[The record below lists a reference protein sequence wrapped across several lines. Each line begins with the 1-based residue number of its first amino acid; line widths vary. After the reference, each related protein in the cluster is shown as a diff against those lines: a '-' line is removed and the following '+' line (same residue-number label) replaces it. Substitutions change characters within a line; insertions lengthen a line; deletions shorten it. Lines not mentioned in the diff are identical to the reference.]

1 MSTTE
6 AERNMLTAI
15 ESITLEATIDQ
26 VAHASAYI
34 EHHLR
39 LAKEMKR
46 LCDDAMIA
54 WVKVNGPLVV
64 GDNVTK
70 VIKQEKSEKP
80 KDKSHQPVLSAAFD
94 AAGGDMALVAGLIA
108 SDGIKPGA
116 LKRLVGQEKFDELY
130 ETTWKDVLRDGKPS
144 ERLVTQNKQ
153 FANT

>member
-1 MSTTE
+1 MSDE
-6 AERNMLTAI
+6 SDMLRAI
-15 ESITLEATIDQ
+15 EGITVDATIDQ
-26 VAHASAYI
+26 VAHASMFI
-34 EHHLR
+34 DNQLR
-39 LAKEMKR
+39 MAKEMKR

-54 WVKVNGPLVV
+54 WVKVNGPLVA

-70 VIKQEKSEKP
+70 VVKQEKSEKP
-80 KDKSHQPVLSAAFD
+80 KDKTHQSVLSAAFD